1 MITFIIK
8 DLTRTRVLAFLSNHH
23 VFFSIFF
30 WDIKIEET
38 LKLLTSLTSRPPFYN
53 HNNHIRHRVRAS
65 CTRTSDD
72 GNYDDRHTCSCF
84 CNATFYNYVN
94 HNGHLTFDGPWSRF
108 APVRFPIHGNRD
120 IIAPFWTDLDNRG
133 NGYVLYNQYTSGSV
147 LQQATRDINTYF
159 PGLQFTASWVFVAS
173 WYQVAY
179 YPTTAQAVLISGG
192 QYSFV
197 LMNYGP
203 IAATNHSVQAGYDTE
218 NSTNH
223 FTIPGSFSSQASG
236 TNSVIRFSS
245 NVNVTGRWAFRTD
258 HGSRGCTFRGET
270 RNRVISTNIVL
281 H

>member
-1 MITFIIK
+1 M
-8 DLTRTRVLAFLSNHH
+8 LYVLQHFVS
-23 VFFSIFF
+23 S
-30 WDIKIEET
+30 KIPNFQ
-38 LKLLTSLTSRPPFYN
+38 R
-53 HNNHIRHRVRAS
+53 I
-65 CTRTSDD
+65 DD
-72 GNYDDRHTCSCF
+72 GSSPLIALQRPFVYFGHPHTQI
-84 CNATFYNYVN
+84 YVN

-179 YPTTAQAVLISGG
+179 YPTTGTVT
-192 QYSFV
+192 YSFKV
-197 LMNYGP
+197 LVMQYWNSKKKIWY
-203 IAATNHSVQAGYDTE
+203 HSSLYFYDLFFQAGYDTE